1 MISKV
6 LYTAVIVLFS
16 SAAFAGLSIQIKGE
30 VVRIE
35 KNMAVIKNG
44 NTETEIPMKNLSK
57 KDATKVMEARGTKKL
72 VHLSLSTHS
81 LEGAKSTTVG
91 GTPTSTQ

>member
-1 MISKV
+1 MISK
-6 LYTAVIVLFS
+6 LLIMVILLSS

-30 VVRIE
+30 VVRIV

-44 NTETEIPMKNLSK
+44 NTETEIPLRNLSK
-57 KDATKVMEARGTKKL
+57 KDAKMVMQARGTKKL
-72 VHLSLSTHS
+72 VHLSLSMHS

-91 GTPTSTQ
+91 GTVTE